1 MEFKYLKSLFF
12 FAIAFFS
19 HAQETIDVLKI
30 HKNTIQN
37 YEDLIALAID
47 KTGYSN
53 YNFQINKYLNINDW
67 DLDGLNDLFIQTG
80 GTPQTS
86 VLSIL
91 LNQSKDHLGNITF
104 NFNPNYSLVLEGETG
119 ALYKSVSDFNNDG
132 LIDLY
137 HKTQNYHG
145 EPGKQP
151 NWYIPGCNETY
162 DKLFLNTGDGFSKIE
177 VIDLNKDGCP
187 LSSYNVAA
195 YDIDK
200 DNVDEILAGQYS
212 LGDNTNP
219 DIGDNTSEL
228 IRYYDFNDKNDNEDF
243 SVNYVFSYPELLDKC
258 VDSPIFFDPAFFYDK
273 GDEIF
278 ALIFYNSYKHKDY
291 IGECLWDNYYR
302 DQRLYDQSNQADV
315 NFFETFEFF
324 KFKNMQGKRI
334 TDSSNFERIKFN
346 FEEDNDMIVADDKS
360 AHVAD
365 IDLDGEFEFI
375 FVYMKKGEYS
385 DAHIKIFES
394 DGVDVTDKWIGWSSY
409 QSEFNLVNDRFYP
422 EPISNNFNFDQTPDQ
437 VTGMYVLDI
446 DNDGDP
452 DIIPESGFY
461 FNSNNF
467 LNKDSYDEDN
477 LDLRYFLFIN
487 ENQRFVPKQV
497 VFPEDHKNSSDF
509 FWDRRQEGFKIPLDL
524 DNDGNFEIIHIRAF
538 TPNRT
543 GNLLDANIDV
553 IELAFDNDNDGIIN
567 QNDANPNDPYSNSND
582 VNGNKIFSLPS
593 NNFSIS
599 IENLSCRGS
608 SDGSIAVSAK
618 DENLN
623 YTLTINGNETHNL
636 DPSGGYSK
644 SISNLNP
651 GQYNLCFTVE
661 GQSGYNQCFDINIT
675 EPAPLSASSRV
686 NNTKKSISF
695 DLSGSDKYTIV
706 HNGIEKDFDH
716 SNPKIDL
723 KKGVNFLKVKTDKS
737 CQGSYTEEVFISEE
751 VEFYPNPTKD
761 NVNLYI
767 HGKDSTVDIRVID
780 GDGNILKTSC
790 NEIHGS
796 RKVQINL
803 EEFSKGIYLI
813 QLNGET
819 VDKTVKIV
827 RE

>member
-1 MEFKYLKSLFF
+1 MGYKYLKSLFF

-19 HAQETIDVLKI
+19 YAQETINVLKI

-80 GTPQTS
+80 GTPQTK
-86 VLSIL
+86 VFTTL
-91 LNQSKDHLGNITF
+91 LNQSKDDLGNITF
-104 NFNPNYSLVLEGETG
+104 NFNPNYSAVLEGETG
-119 ALYKSVSDFNNDG
+119 ALYKTVSDFNNDG

-137 HKTQNYHG
+137 LKTVNYHG

-151 NWYIPGCNETY
+151 NWYIPGCYLTY
-162 DKLFLNTGDGFSKIE
+162 DKLFLNTGNGFSKIE
-177 VIDLNKDGCP
+177 IVDNHYDNGCP
-187 LSSYNVAA
+187 INSYSAAA

-200 DNVDEILAGQYS
+200 DGVDEILGGQS
-212 LGDNTNP
+212 LLRDSNNK
-219 DIGDNTSEL
+219 L
-228 IRYYDFNDKNDNEDF
+228 IRYYDFNDKNENEDF
-243 SVNYVFSYPELLDKC
+243 SVNNVFSYPELFEKC
-258 VDSPIFFDPAFFYDK
+258 SYSPIGFDPTFLYDK
-273 GDEIF
+273 VDKVF
-278 ALIFYNSYKHKDY
+278 APVFYTGYEHNGY
-291 IGECLWDNYYR
+291 IGECTGDNYYNE
-302 DQRLYDQSNQADV
+302 QQLYDTNLNVFQ
-315 NFFETFEFF
+315 TIEFF
-324 KFKNMQGKRI
+324 KFDNDQAI
-334 TDSSNFERIKFN
+334 TDSSNFERIKIYSERN
-346 FEEDNDMIVADDKS
+346 NDIIVADDKS
-360 AHVAD
+360 VHVAD
-365 IDLDGEFEFI
+365 IDLDGEYEFI
-375 FVYMKKGEYS
+375 ILYMERDYS
-385 DAHIKIFES
+385 NAHIKIFES
-394 DGVDVTDKWIGWSSY
+394 DGVDVTGKWIGWSSY
-409 QSEFNLVNDRFYP
+409 QSEFDLVKDSSYP
-422 EPISNNFNFDQTPDQ
+422 EPISNNFNFDQTPD
-437 VTGMYVLDI
+437 VATGMYVVDV

-452 DIIPESGFY
+452 DIIPESGWY
-461 FNSNNF
+461 FNSN
-467 LNKDSYDEDN
+467 EDKN
-477 LDLRYFLFIN
+477 PDLRYFLFIN
-487 ENQRFVPKQV
+487 ENQRFIPKQV
-497 VFPEDHKNSSDF
+497 VFPENHKNSSDF
-509 FWDRRQEGFKIPLDL
+509 FANKGQEGFKIPLDL

-567 QNDANPNDPYSNSND
+567 QNDSFTNDPNSYSADSQ
-582 VNGNKIFSLPS
+582 GNKIFSLPK

-608 SDGSIAVSAK
+608 SDGSIAVSAL

-623 YTLTINGNETHNL
+623 YTLTINGNDSHNL
-636 DPSGGYSK
+636 NSSSGYSK
-644 SISNLNP
+644 SITNLNP

-661 GQSGYNQCFDINIT
+661 GESGYNQCFDINIS
-675 EPAPLSASSRV
+675 EPSPLSASSRV
-686 NNTKKSISF
+686 DNANKSISF

-790 NEIHGS
+790 NEIHAS